1 MSLINVSIQHGC
13 TFDDARTRLETTVQ
27 EVTNKFGRAIQR
39 VDWNAERT
47 EVKLA
52 GPGVQVE
59 MRIDPELVHVSGDIP
74 LLGGLLGSKLTG
86 SLKSILSKTF
96 PKQLEKK

>member
-13 TFDDARTRLETTVQ
+13 TFDEARTRLETTVQ

-39 VDWNAERT
+39 VDWNTDRT

-59 MRIDPELVHVSGDIP
+59 MRIDPQHVHVTGDIP
-74 LLGGLLGSKLTG
+74 LLGGLLGSKLGG

-96 PKQLEKK
+96 PKQLERK